1 MLGHAADVFTSV
13 PGDLLLT
20 VDVKPHEIFRTEG
33 RDIHSKVELSLFE
46 AILGCKVTIAT
57 AHGPF
62 NIEVPAGS
70 CTGSRIV
77 IKHMGMP
84 QFDAPEDSDS
94 TENRGDHI
102 VTIEVVLSDET
113 DLVKKQKRDELLKEF
128 LAIEARSKDRFYA
141 YYETLRNANRQQMKF
156 P

>member
-1 MLGHAADVFTSV
+1 LGHAADVFTSV

-20 VDVKPHEIFRTEG
+20 VDVKPHELFRTEG
-33 RDIHSKVELSLFE
+33 RDIHSKVELSLCE

-57 AHGPF
+57 AHGPL

-70 CTGSRIV
+70 CTGSRIT

-84 QFDAPEDSDS
+84 QFDLPEDSHSADNS
-94 TENRGDHI
+94 GDHI
-102 VTIEVVLSDET
+102 VTIEVVLGDET
-113 DLVKKQKRDELLKEF
+113 DLVINQKRDQLLMEF
-128 LAIEARSKDRFYA
+128 LAIEARSKLKFYA
-141 YYETLRNANRQQMKF
+141 YYETLRNANRQQASS